1 MYDWRDIEASR
12 RHRDD
17 LLREAEAAR
26 LADAPGRN
34 RGRRSSLGSDVRWEL
49 ARGLGLVGKLLR
61 HHAARG

>member
-1 MYDWRDIEASR
+1 MYDWRDIEASP
-12 RHRDD
+12 RHRED

-26 LADAPGRN
+26 LADGPGRN
-34 RGRRSSLGSDVRWEL
+34 RERRSSPASDVRWEL

>member
-1 MYDWRDIEASR
+1 MYDWKDIVAAR
-12 RHRDD
+12 RRRDD

-34 RGRRSSLGSDVRWEL
+34 RGRRSSLASDVRWEL

-61 HHAARG
+61 HSPARG

>member
-26 LADAPGRN
+26 LADAPGRK
-34 RGRRSSLGSDVRWEL
+34 RGRRSSLASDVRWEL